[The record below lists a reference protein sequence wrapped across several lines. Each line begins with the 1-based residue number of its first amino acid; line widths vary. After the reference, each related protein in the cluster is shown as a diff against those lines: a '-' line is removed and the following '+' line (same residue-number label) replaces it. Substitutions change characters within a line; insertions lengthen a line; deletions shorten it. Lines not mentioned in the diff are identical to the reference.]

1 MTEQEPI
8 STAPVWLPRIVG
20 PALRFG
26 DDVNTDELHPS
37 RFYSL
42 DDTTVRSGFL
52 RAAEGHERRADSN
65 LTGRVVIAG
74 RNFGI
79 GSSRETG
86 ARVFL
91 LHGIVAVVA
100 VSFARIF
107 YRNVMN
113 LGLPAFTCPGLAA
126 DLDHV
131 ADGATIAIGE
141 SPFGTVLQL
150 GDGRDAIAV
159 SPLDPYWE
167 AVATA
172 GGLEA
177 FLRLGPS

>member
-1 MTEQEPI
+1 MTDTPP
-8 STAPVWLPRIVG
+8 SAATPVWTPRLTG

-42 DDTTVRSGFL
+42 DDKTVRSGFL
-52 RAAEGHERRADSN
+52 RAAEGHERRADTN
-65 LTGRVVIAG
+65 LGGRIVVAG

-113 LGLPAFTCPGLAA
+113 LGLPAFTCPGLA
-126 DLDHV
+126 DTLGDV
-131 ADGATIAIGE
+131 TDGAPIAIGDTGGGARLRIGE
-141 SPFGTVLQL
+141 GPGSL
-150 GDGRDAIAV
+150 AI

-167 AVATA
+167 AVSRA

-177 FLRLGPS
+177 FLGLTPR